1 LLPVTV
7 NVKLGPPAV
16 TDGGLMLVIVG
27 GACALATAH
36 IPAKKTSKA
45 GNTRA
50 VRREG
55 QFMEPLVDT
64 NMG

>member
-27 GACALATAH
+27 GACALAATH
-36 IPAKKTSKA
+36 IPIKKTKKE
-45 GNTRA
+45 GNALA
-50 VRREG
+50 VRCDG
-55 QFMEPLVDT
+55 QFMELFVDT